1 MFVSRVIIDC
11 SRIHDWDSFHSVFA
25 EAFGFPDFYGQNMN
39 AWIDCLTSL
48 DVPEHGMTKLHCAP
62 GTVLT
67 LQLENVKD
75 FQERCPEQYAALVEC
90 AAFVNW
96 RRNDTNEASVIAL
109 SFYE

>member
-1 MFVSRVIIDC
+1 MIVSRVTIDC

-25 EAFGFPDFYGQNMN
+25 EVFGFPDFYGQNMN

-48 DVPEHGMTKLHCAP
+48 DVPEDGMTKLHCAP
-62 GTVLT
+62 GSVLT
-67 LQLENVKD
+67 LRLDSVKD
-75 FQERCPEQYAALVEC
+75 FQKRCPEQYAALVEC

-96 RRNDTNEASVIAL
+96 RRNDTDEPSVIAL